1 MAGISRLEPT
11 RYNPFGSNQPA
22 PDQSNTMNAYRS
34 AIPTQARDYDRIME
48 GYQGVVN
55 RGNEG
60 SGDLISRYRSLLDK
74 TGAAPADVNY
84 QESAEQGT
92 AFRDLK
98 NLVDTGGLSEGEA
111 GDLRAR
117 GMSPIRSVYAN
128 MSRNMDRQRSIS
140 GGYSPSYNAAA
151 TRMAREGSES
161 IAGATQNVNAK
172 IAEMRQTGKLSAAP
186 EYAKLADSKTRGMND
201 TALANQKNK
210 IDWAGN
216 QGNLLTGMTAATN
229 NQSKPALDALQG
241 MTSLYGTNPALVETF
256 GKQASDQNQQNQT
269 ANANKQRTQI
279 GALGAMSGG
288 AGSRYRRF

>member
-1 MAGISRLEPT
+1 MAGISRAQPT
-11 RYNPFGSNQPA
+11 RYNPFGGQPQM
-22 PDQSNTMNAYRS
+22 DQSNTMNAYRS
-34 AIPTQARDYDRIME
+34 AIPTQAKDYDRIME
-48 GYQGVVN
+48 GYQGIVN

-74 TGAAPADVNY
+74 TGAEPSDVQY

-151 TRMAREGSES
+151 GRMARESSES
-161 IAGATQNVNAK
+161 IAGAAQNVNAT
-172 IAEMRQTGKLSAAP
+172 IAEMRQKGKLSAAP
-186 EYAKLADSKTRGMND
+186 EYAKLADSKTRGMNE
-201 TALANQKNK
+201 TALANQRNK
-210 IDWAGN
+210 TDWAGN
-216 QGNLLTGMTAATN
+216 QGRLLEGMTTATN
-229 NQSKPALDALQG
+229 NQSKPALDALGG

-256 GKQASDQNQQNQT
+256 GKQASDQNQQNQ
-269 ANANKQRTQI
+269 NAVVNKQRYKT
-279 GALGAMSGG
+279 GMMGSMS
-288 AGSRYRRF
+288 RRF

>member
-1 MAGISRLEPT
+1 MAGISRLQPT
-11 RYNPFGSNQPA
+11 RYNPFA
-22 PDQSNTMNAYRS
+22 PKQMDESNTMNAYRS
-34 AIPTQARDYDRIME
+34 AIPTQARDYDNIMQ
-48 GYQGVVN
+48 GYQGIVDK
-55 RGNEG
+55 GNQG

-74 TGAAPADVNY
+74 TGAEPQDVQY
-84 QESAEQGT
+84 QESGEQGT

-151 TRMAREGSES
+151 GRMARESSES
-161 IAGATQNVNAK
+161 IAGAAQNVNAK
-172 IAEMRQTGKLSAAP
+172 IAEMRQNGKLSAAP
-186 EYAKLADSKTRGMND
+186 EYAKLADSKTRGMNE

-210 IDWAGN
+210 TDWAGN
-216 QGNLLTGMTAATN
+216 QGRLLEGMTSATN
-229 NQSKPALDALQG
+229 NQSKPALDALGG

-256 GKQASDQNQQNQT
+256 GKQASDQNQQNQS
-269 ANANKQRTQI
+269 AVANKQRYKSNMV
-279 GALGAMSGG
+279 GSMS
-288 AGSRYRRF
+288 RRF